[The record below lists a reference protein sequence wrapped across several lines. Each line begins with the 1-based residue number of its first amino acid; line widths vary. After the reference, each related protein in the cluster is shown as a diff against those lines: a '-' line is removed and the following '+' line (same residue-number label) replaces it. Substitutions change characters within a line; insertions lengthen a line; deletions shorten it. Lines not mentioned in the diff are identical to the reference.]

1 MDSTLQSD
9 LQRGS
14 EMGCILV
21 IEDEEALARV
31 IALALKRLDIDAV
44 ISENGDDGIR
54 RFEEGNFDLVIT
66 DIHLPGT
73 NGNQIAR
80 HIRRSGKPAPI
91 IGISGTPWIIDEG
104 VFDAVLTKPFSIQ
117 SLLDV
122 VESNTGHSLSTDS
135 NCWRSRGLE
144 TPKRPIA
151 ARR

>member
-1 MDSTLQSD
+1 
-9 LQRGS
+9 
-14 EMGCILV
+14 MGCILV

-31 IALALKRLDIDAV
+31 IALALKRLDIDTV

-54 RFEEGNFDLVIT
+54 RFEEGTFDLVIT

-80 HIRRSGKPAPI
+80 HIRRSNKPTPI

-122 VESNTGHSLSTDS
+122 VESNTGHSLSTAC
-135 NCWRSRGLE
+135 NRWRSRGLE
-144 TPKRPIA
+144 TQKRPIA